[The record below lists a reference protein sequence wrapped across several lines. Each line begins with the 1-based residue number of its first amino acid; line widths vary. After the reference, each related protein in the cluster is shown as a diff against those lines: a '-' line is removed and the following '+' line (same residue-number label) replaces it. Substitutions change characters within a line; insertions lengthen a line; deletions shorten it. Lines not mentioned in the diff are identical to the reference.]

1 MDILNQYGSDSA
13 GSDSGSE
20 AETATTL
27 KYAQPVV
34 RQYKVDTA
42 PDAIGN
48 RQIAI
53 ANDSNKLALL
63 PPVGAGQQREMRHN
77 MEYAQMMQPLVG
89 PADPDGTLLANRP
102 TTTTSSSIGGGGG
115 TAEKQAI
122 EEAAFREQER
132 LFWRRGSAR
141 DPSVGAGAAAMVGNG
156 KGSARAADAGSPRD
170 GGKRARRRRDK
181 AGDPAIVRDEGAYQ
195 GPWAQFEG
203 EKKKTSGP
211 TDAQRAEHEQRM
223 AAFAEASGAADGAPR
238 APKPRPAY
246 VAGQP
251 ERTELHAQTER
262 DYQGRTYMHVP
273 GELRRL
279 GNAARSGDGAGAQ
292 TAGSAPPSRLL
303 KEWKGAHAGGASAVR
318 FIPASGHLLLSSG
331 MDGMVKLFDAHG
343 SLALLRSYGGHSLGV
358 RDISFAPDGRSF
370 LSSSYDGLTKLW
382 DTETGACTA
391 AFAAS
396 NRGGIGSGGGRRGA
410 SPNVARFCPEDANVF
425 LAGLSDKRIVQ
436 WDVRARESTLEYNQH
451 LGAVNSLTFFD
462 SSRRFVSSSDDK
474 TMRVWEFGI
483 PVVIKLIADAA
494 MHSVPA
500 VALHPSGRWLA
511 GQSMDNRIVV
521 FGTGDRIKPHRRKVF
536 AGHLAAGFA
545 CQPAFAPDGGVLAS
559 GDAEGRVWCWDWRS
573 AAVVARWSAHDKVA
587 ICADWH
593 PCLPSRLA
601 TCSWDGSVKYWE

>member
-1 MDILNQYGSDSA
+1 MDILNQYGSDND
-13 GSDSGSE
+13 GSDNGSE
-20 AETATTL
+20 TTRRTPQ
-27 KYAQPVV
+27 YAQPVV

-42 PDAIGN
+42 PDTIGN
-48 RQIAI
+48 HQTTMTSDL
-53 ANDSNKLALL
+53 NSLALL
-63 PPVGAGQQREMRHN
+63 PPAGPGQQREMRHN

-89 PADPDGTLLANRP
+89 PADPDGTLLANK
-102 TTTTSSSIGGGGG
+102 TTTRSSSNGGG

-132 LFWRRGSAR
+132 LFWRHGRAR
-141 DPSVGAGAAAMVGNG
+141 DPSVGAGAGAIVSNNKGN
-156 KGSARAADAGSPRD
+156 ARAADTIISRG

-181 AGDPAIVRDEGAYQ
+181 AGDPAVVRDEGAYQ
-195 GPWAQFEG
+195 GPWAQFES
-203 EKKKTSGP
+203 EKRKKTETSGP

-223 AAFAEASGAADGAPR
+223 AAFAEAGAADGAPK
-238 APKPRPAY
+238 AAKPLPAY
-246 VAGQP
+246 VAGQA

-273 GELRRL
+273 DELRRL
-279 GNAARSGDGAGAQ
+279 GNAVRSGDEASAQ
-292 TAGSAPPSRLL
+292 TTGSAPPSRLV

-318 FIPASGHLLLSSG
+318 FIPSSGHLLLSSG
-331 MDGMVKLFDAHG
+331 MDGMVKLFDAHE
-343 SLALLRSYGGHSLGV
+343 SLALLRSYAGHSLGV

-370 LSSSYDGLTKLW
+370 LSSSYDGFTKLW

-396 NRGGIGSGGGRRGA
+396 NRSSAGSSGRRGA
-410 SPNVARFCPEDANVF
+410 SPNVARFYPEDTNVF

-436 WDVRARESTLEYNQH
+436 WDARAREATLEYNQH

-500 VALHPSGRWLA
+500 VALHPSQRWLV

-521 FGTGDRIKPHRRKVF
+521 YGTGDRIKPHRRKVF
-536 AGHLAAGFA
+536 AGHLVAGFA
-545 CQPAFAPDGGVLAS
+545 CQPTFSPDGGVLAS
-559 GDAEGRVWCWDWRS
+559 GDAEGRIWCWDWRS
-573 AAVVARWSAHDKVA
+573 TSVVARWNAHDKVA

-601 TCSWDGSVKYWE
+601 TCSWDGSIKYWE

>member
-1 MDILNQYGSDSA
+1 MDILNQYGSDND

-20 AETATTL
+20 AAATAATS
-27 KYAQPVV
+27 KYAQQVV

-42 PDAIGN
+42 PDTIGN

-53 ANDSNKLALL
+53 ANDSNQVVALL
-63 PPVGAGQQREMRHN
+63 PPAGAGQQREMHHN
-77 MEYAQMMQPLVG
+77 MEYAQMMRPLVG
-89 PADPDGTLLANRP
+89 PADPDGTLLANKPP
-102 TTTTSSSIGGGGG
+102 TTTSSSSIGGGGG
-115 TAEKQAI
+115 TAERQAI

-132 LFWRRGSAR
+132 LFWRHGSAR
-141 DPSVGAGAAAMVGNG
+141 DPSVGASAAATVGNS
-156 KGSARAADAGSPRD
+156 KGNARAADA

-195 GPWAQFEG
+195 GPWAQFES
-203 EKKKTSGP
+203 EKKRAETSGP
-211 TDAQRAEHEQRM
+211 TDAQRAAHEQRM
-223 AAFAEASGAADGAPR
+223 AAFAETSGAADGAPGAAR
-238 APKPRPAY
+238 PRPAY

-251 ERTELHAQTER
+251 ERTQLHAPTER

-279 GNAARSGDGAGAQ
+279 GGAVRSDDGAGAQ

-303 KEWKGAHAGGASAVR
+303 REWKGAHAGGASAVR
-318 FIPASGHLLLSSG
+318 FIPTSGHLLLSSG

-370 LSSSYDGLTKLW
+370 LSSSYDGFTKLW

-391 AFAAS
+391 AFAAC
-396 NRGGIGSGGGRRGA
+396 NRGTGGGA
-410 SPNVARFCPEDANVF
+410 SPNVARFCPADANVF

-494 MHSVPA
+494 MHSMPA

-511 GQSMDNRIVV
+511 AQSMDNRIVV
-521 FGTGDRIKPHRRKVF
+521 FGTGDRIRPHRRKVF

-545 CQPAFAPDGGVLAS
+545 CQPAFAPDGAVLAS